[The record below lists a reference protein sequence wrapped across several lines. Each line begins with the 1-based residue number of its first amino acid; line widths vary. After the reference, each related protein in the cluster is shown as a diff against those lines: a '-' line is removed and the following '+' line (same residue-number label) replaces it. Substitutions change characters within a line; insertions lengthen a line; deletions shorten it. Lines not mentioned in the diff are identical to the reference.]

1 MKKPELV
8 APAGNLEKLKTAIDY
23 GADAVYI
30 GGKRWSLRARTDN
43 FTLSEIKKAA
53 NYVHKRKKKIYI
65 ALNIFAHNKH
75 FIGLENYIKKLSVI
89 GVDAYIVSDP
99 GIISIIQEV
108 SPEVNIHLS
117 TQVSTSNQH
126 SAEFWKKQGIKRI
139 VLSRELSKTEIKNI
153 AKKTKC
159 GIEIFVHG
167 AMCMAH
173 SGRCLL
179 SSFMTGRS
187 ANLGDCTQPCRW
199 KYFLNEETRHE
210 EYFPVFEGERGTFIF
225 NSKDLCLIEH
235 IPEIF
240 KTGINA
246 IKIEG
251 RMKSLYYTACVT
263 RVYRTAIDEYASK
276 PSKYRFKKIWLDE
289 LKKISHRGY
298 TTGFFLNKPND
309 EGQVYKSS
317 SYIKNYEFV
326 GIVKT
331 AKSNIARIEV
341 RNKICI
347 GDKLEVIG
355 SSLKDDCKEVVTH
368 MTDKNDNELEFAN
381 HGQIIFIKAKNRV
394 EKGSLLRKE
403 TCKVNDISHLQED

>member
-8 APAGNLEKLKTAIDY
+8 APAGNLEKLKVAIDY
-23 GADAVYI
+23 GADASYI

-43 FTLSEIKKAA
+43 FTLSEIAKATDYA
-53 NYVHKRKKKIYI
+53 HKHKKKVYV
-65 ALNIFAHNKH
+65 ALNIFARNKD
-75 FIGLENYIKKLSVI
+75 FVGLRNYIKKLSSI
-89 GVDAYIVSDP
+89 EVDAYIVSDP

-108 SPEVNIHLS
+108 SPEANIHLS
-117 TQVSTSNQH
+117 TQVSTSNQL
-126 SAEFWKKQGIKRI
+126 SAEFWEREGIKRI

-159 GIEIFVHG
+159 GIEIFIHG
-167 AMCMAH
+167 AMCIAH

-187 ANLGDCTQPCRW
+187 ANLGDCAQPCRW
-199 KYFLNEETRHE
+199 KYFLNEETRHG

-240 KTGINA
+240 KTGVNA
-246 IKIEG
+246 VKIEG
-251 RMKSLYYTACVT
+251 RMKSLYYIACVT
-263 RVYRTAIDEYASK
+263 RVYRAAIDEYASN
-276 PSKYRFKKIWLDE
+276 PLKYRFRKIWLEE
-289 LKKISHRGY
+289 LKKVSHRGY

-309 EGQVYKSS
+309 EAQVYKSS
-317 SYIKNYEFV
+317 SYIKNYKFV
-326 GIVKT
+326 GIVTK
-331 AKSNIARIEV
+331 IIEPGLARIEV

-355 SSLKDDCKEVVTH
+355 PSLEDDCKEAIIN
-368 MTDKNDNELEFAN
+368 MTDKNGNELEFAN
-381 HGQIIFIKAKNRV
+381 HGQIVFIKTRNKP
-394 EKGSLLRKE
+394 EKGNLLRRQI
-403 TCKVNDISHLQED
+403 N

>member
-43 FTLSEIKKAA
+43 FTLSEIAKATDYA
-53 NYVHKRKKKIYI
+53 HKHKKKIYV
-65 ALNIFAHNKH
+65 ALNIFAHNKD
-75 FIGLENYIKKLSVI
+75 FVGLRNYIKKLSSI
-89 GVDAYIVSDP
+89 EVDACIVSDP

-108 SPEVNIHLS
+108 SPETNIHLS
-117 TQVSTSNQH
+117 TQVSTSNQL
-126 SAEFWKKQGIKRI
+126 SAEFWKKQDIKRI

-153 AKKTKC
+153 VRKTKC
-159 GIEIFVHG
+159 GIEIFIHG
-167 AMCMAH
+167 AMCIAH

-179 SSFMTGRS
+179 SGFMTGRS
-187 ANLGDCTQPCRW
+187 ANLGDCAQPCRW
-199 KYFLNEETRHE
+199 KYFLNEETRHG

-235 IPEIF
+235 ISEIF
-240 KTGINA
+240 KTGVNA
-246 IKIEG
+246 VKIEG
-251 RMKSLYYTACVT
+251 RMKSLYYIACVV
-263 RVYRTAIDEYASK
+263 RIYRTAIDEYASN
-276 PSKYRFKKIWLDE
+276 PSKYRFKKTWLDE

-309 EGQVYKSS
+309 EAQVYKSS

-326 GIVKT
+326 GIVTKT
-331 AKSNIARIEV
+331 TKSNIARIEV

-347 GDKLEVIG
+347 GDKLEIIG
-355 SSLKDDCKEVVTH
+355 PSLEDDCKEAITN
-368 MTDKNDNELEFAN
+368 MTDKNGNKLEFAN
-381 HGQIIFIKAKNRV
+381 PGQIVFIKTRNKIK
-394 EKGSLLRKE
+394 KGNLLRRQI
-403 TCKVNDISHLQED
+403 N

>member
-8 APAGNLEKLKTAIDY
+8 APAGNLEKLKMAIDY

-43 FTLSEIKKAA
+43 FTLSEIEKATDYA
-53 NYVHKRKKKIYI
+53 HKRNRKIYI

-75 FIGLENYIKKLSVI
+75 FVGLGNYIKKLSSI
-89 GVDAYIVSDP
+89 GIDAYIVSDP
-99 GIISIIQEV
+99 GIISIIQKV
-108 SPEVNIHLS
+108 SPEANIHLS

-126 SAEFWKKQGIKRI
+126 SAEFWGKQDIKRI

-159 GIEIFVHG
+159 GIEIFIHG
-167 AMCMAH
+167 AMCIAH

-187 ANLGDCTQPCRW
+187 ANLGDCAQPCRW

-240 KTGINA
+240 KAGIHA

-251 RMKSLYYTACVT
+251 RMKGLYYIACVT
-263 RVYRTAIDEYASK
+263 RVYRTAIDEYASN
-276 PSKYRFKKIWLDE
+276 PSKYRFKKTWLDE
-289 LKKISHRGY
+289 LEKISHRGY
-298 TTGFFLNKPND
+298 TTGFFLNKPSD
-309 EGQVYKSS
+309 EAQVYKSS

-326 GIVKT
+326 GIVK
-331 AKSNIARIEV
+331 AVKSNIARIEV
-341 RNKICI
+341 RNKICFGDELEII
-347 GDKLEVIG
+347 GPSLEN
-355 SSLKDDCKEVVTH
+355 DYKEIITN
-368 MTDKNDNELEFAN
+368 MTDKDSNRLKFAN
-381 HGQIIFIKAKNRV
+381 HGQIVFIKTKNKLR
-394 EKGSLLRKE
+394 KGNLLRRE
-403 TCKVNDISHLQED
+403 LN

>member
-8 APAGNLEKLKTAIDY
+8 APAGNLEKLKVAIDY

-43 FTLSEIKKAA
+43 FTLSEIKKAVDYA
-53 NYVHKRKKKIYI
+53 HKRKKKVYV
-65 ALNIFAHNKH
+65 ALNIFAHNKD
-75 FIGLENYIKKLSVI
+75 FVGLENYIKKLSSI
-89 GVDAYIVSDP
+89 GIDAYIVSDP
-99 GIISIIQEV
+99 GIISVIQEV
-108 SPEVNIHLS
+108 SPEANIHLS
-117 TQVSTSNQH
+117 TQVSTSNQL
-126 SAEFWKKQGIKRI
+126 SAEFWEREGIKRI

-153 AKKTKC
+153 TKKTKC
-159 GIEIFVHG
+159 GIEIFIHG

-187 ANLGDCTQPCRW
+187 ANLGDCAQPCRW
-199 KYFLNEETRHE
+199 KYFLNEEVRHG
-210 EYFPVFEGERGTFIF
+210 EYFPVFEGDRGSFIF

-240 KTGINA
+240 KTGVNA
-246 IKIEG
+246 VKIEG
-251 RMKSLYYTACVT
+251 RMKSLYYIACVT
-263 RVYRTAIDEYASK
+263 RVYRQAIDEYASN
-276 PSKYRFKKIWLDE
+276 PSKYRFRKTWLDE

-309 EGQVYKSS
+309 EAQVYKSS

-326 GIVKT
+326 GVVTKT
-331 AKSNIARIEV
+331 AKSNISRIEV
-341 RNKICI
+341 RNKICV

-355 SSLKDDCKEVVTH
+355 PSLEDDCKEAITN
-368 MTDKNDNELEFAN
+368 MTDKNGNEFEVAN
-381 HGQIIFIKAKNRV
+381 HGQIVFIKAKNKL
-394 EKGSLLRKE
+394 EKGSLLRRQI
-403 TCKVNDISHLQED
+403 D

>member
-8 APAGNLEKLKTAIDY
+8 APAGNLEKLKMAIDY

-43 FTLSEIKKAA
+43 FTLSEIEKATDYA
-53 NYVHKRKKKIYI
+53 HKRNRKIYI

-75 FIGLENYIKKLSVI
+75 FVGLGNYIKKLSSI
-89 GVDAYIVSDP
+89 GIDAYIVSDP
-99 GIISIIQEV
+99 GIISIIQKV
-108 SPEVNIHLS
+108 SPEANIHLS

-126 SAEFWKKQGIKRI
+126 SAEFWGKQDIKRI

-159 GIEIFVHG
+159 GIEIFIHG
-167 AMCMAH
+167 AMCIAH

-187 ANLGDCTQPCRW
+187 ANLGDCAQPCRW

-240 KTGINA
+240 KAGIHA

-251 RMKSLYYTACVT
+251 RMKGLYYIACVT
-263 RVYRTAIDEYASK
+263 RVYRTAIDEYASN
-276 PSKYRFKKIWLDE
+276 PSKYRFKKTWLDE
-289 LKKISHRGY
+289 LEKISHRGY
-298 TTGFFLNKPND
+298 TTGFFLNKPSD
-309 EGQVYKSS
+309 EAQVYKSS

-326 GIVKT
+326 GIVK
-331 AKSNIARIEV
+331 AVKSNIARIEV
-341 RNKICI
+341 RNKICFGDELEII
-347 GDKLEVIG
+347 GPSLEN
-355 SSLKDDCKEVVTH
+355 DYKEIITN
-368 MTDKNDNELEFAN
+368 MTDKDSNRLKFAN
-381 HGQIIFIKAKNRV
+381 HGQIVFIKTKNKLK
-394 EKGSLLRKE
+394 KGNLLRRRI
-403 TCKVNDISHLQED
+403 N

>member
-43 FTLSEIKKAA
+43 FTLSEIKKAVDYA
-53 NYVHKRKKKIYI
+53 HKRKKKVYV
-65 ALNIFAHNKH
+65 ALNIFAHNKD
-75 FIGLENYIKKLSVI
+75 FAGLENYIKKLSCI
-89 GVDAYIVSDP
+89 GIDAYIVSDP

-108 SPEVNIHLS
+108 RPEANIHLS
-117 TQVSTSNQH
+117 TQVSTSNQL
-126 SAEFWKKQGIKRI
+126 STEFWRKQGVKRI
-139 VLSRELSKTEIKNI
+139 VLSRELSKIEIKNI

-159 GIEIFVHG
+159 WIEIFIHG
-167 AMCMAH
+167 AMCIAH

-187 ANLGDCTQPCRW
+187 ANLGDCAQPCRW
-199 KYFLNEETRHE
+199 KYSLNEETRHG

-225 NSKDLCLIEH
+225 NSKDICLIEH

-240 KTGINA
+240 KTGVNA
-246 IKIEG
+246 VKIEG
-251 RMKSLYYTACVT
+251 RMKSLYYIACVT
-263 RVYRTAIDEYASK
+263 RVYREAIDEYASN
-276 PSKYRFKKIWLDE
+276 PSKYKFKKHWMNE

-309 EGQVYKSS
+309 EAQVYKSS

-326 GIVKT
+326 GIVTKT
-331 AKSNIARIEV
+331 TKSNIVRIEV

-355 SSLKDDCKEVVTH
+355 PSLKSDCKEAIIN
-368 MTDKNDNELEFAN
+368 MTDKNGNELEFAN
-381 HGQIIFIKAKNRV
+381 PGQIVFIKTRNKI
-394 EKGSLLRKE
+394 EKGCLLRRQI
-403 TCKVNDISHLQED
+403 N